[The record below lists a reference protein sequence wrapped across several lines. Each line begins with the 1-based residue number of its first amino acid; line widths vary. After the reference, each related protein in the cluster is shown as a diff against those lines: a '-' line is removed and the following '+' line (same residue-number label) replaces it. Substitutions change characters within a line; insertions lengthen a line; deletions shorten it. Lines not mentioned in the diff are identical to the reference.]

1 MMGNYWYGG
10 MGWIGMIIGA
20 IFSIAVLIGL
30 IYLIVWAVRRTNG
43 NSTQSGTQAPLS
55 QSAKDIAQAR
65 YAKGEITRDEYQ
77 KILSDLDR

>member
-10 MGWIGMIIGA
+10 MGWIGMILGA
-20 IFSIAVLIGL
+20 ILCIAVLIGL
-30 IYLIVWAVRRTNG
+30 IYLIAWAVRRTSG
-43 NSTQSGTQAPLS
+43 NSSQSGSQAPIS
-55 QSAKDIAQAR
+55 QSAKDIVKAR